1 MEQDKKMKKILVGCP
16 TSDYHEYALE
26 EYSEAVKSLTH
37 KNYDVLL
44 VDNSKDDAY
53 MKKLKASGLPA
64 VKGPWHEEAKER
76 IINSRNILRQ
86 KILDDKYD
94 YFLSLEQDVI
104 PPKNIIE
111 RLLQHKKRVVTGIY
125 FNYINVKKSVELA
138 PVVWSKVN
146 MEKEERYFLR
156 PSELNKGLIKIAM
169 SGLGCILIH
178 RSILEKIKFRYENKY
193 PAFDDIFFGLDC
205 KENKVNIYADTN
217 IICKHLIK
225 NRPWSWRNLK

>member
-1 MEQDKKMKKILVGCP
+1 MKQPKILIGCP
-16 TSDYHEYALE
+16 TSFHKEYCLQEYA
-26 EYSEAVKSLTH
+26 EAVKNLTY
-37 KNYDVLL
+37 KNYNILL
-44 VDNSKDDAY
+44 VDNSEDDSY
-53 MKKLKASGLPA
+53 LKKLKSLGLSA
-64 VKGPWHEEAKER
+64 IKGSWFEGAKER
-76 IINSRNILRQ
+76 IVSSRNLLRE
-86 KILDDKYD
+86 KALEGNYD
-94 YFLSLEQDVI
+94 YLLSLEQDVI

-178 RSILEKIKFRYENKY
+178 RSILEEIKFRYENKY

-217 IICKHLIK
+217 LICKHLIK

>member
-1 MEQDKKMKKILVGCP
+1 MSFNKRASLEISIQAIVIVVLAMTILGLGLGFVRGLFKNITSTTEDVTEQV
-16 TSDYHEYALE
+16 
-26 EYSEAVKSLTH
+26 
-37 KNYDVLL
+37 
-44 VDNSKDDAY
+44 
-53 MKKLKASGLPA
+53 
-64 VKGPWHEEAKER
+64 
-76 IINSRNILRQ
+76 RQ

-146 MEKEERYFLR
+146 MEKEERYFLK

-178 RSILEKIKFRYENKY
+178 RSILEKIKFRYEKKY

-205 KENKVNIYADTN
+205 KKNKINIYADTN
-217 IICKHLIK
+217 LACKHLIK
-225 NRPWSWRNLK
+225 NRPWSWKNLK